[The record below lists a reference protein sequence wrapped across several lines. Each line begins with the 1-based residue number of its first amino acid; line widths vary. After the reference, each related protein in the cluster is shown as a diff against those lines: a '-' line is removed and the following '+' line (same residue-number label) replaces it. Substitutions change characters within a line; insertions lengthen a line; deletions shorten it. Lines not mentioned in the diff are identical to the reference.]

1 MAGQHLSNRKK
12 HAQELIRGT
21 HRLVRPHCRVNQ
33 CPAFFSDPFC
43 IIDKTKRSLLTTLLA
58 FGFWTATMVTRLI
71 MYKRILTASIT
82 ALVLLLS
89 GSLLNAAE
97 IKLVRFGPVGEERP
111 GIVDAQGQI
120 RDLSAHI
127 DDITPNTLSEA
138 SLEEIAQIPM
148 SELPVVQGNPR
159 LGVPVTGTGKIVA
172 IGFNYV
178 NHAAEMAVELPTE
191 PLVFMKATSALTGPF
206 DNVIQPRNGHKLDYE
221 SELVI
226 VIGRRT
232 QYISESEVFDYIAG
246 FTVGHDVSERAF
258 QRERGGQFTKGKS
271 ADTFAPVGPYL
282 VTPDN
287 IDDVQNLSIWSEVN
301 GEMRQQGSTADMVFG
316 VKEIV
321 SHLSQFMTL
330 HPGDLIFTGTP
341 AGVGDAMVPPS
352 YLKPG
357 DVVRVG
363 IEGLEFQ
370 RQTIVAP
377 R

>member
-1 MAGQHLSNRKK
+1 MSK
-12 HAQELIRGT
+12 
-21 HRLVRPHCRVNQ
+21 RV
-33 CPAFFSDPFC
+33 
-43 IIDKTKRSLLTTLLA
+43 
-58 FGFWTATMVTRLI
+58 
-71 MYKRILTASIT
+71 LTASIT

-120 RDLSAHI
+120 RDLSTHI

-246 FTVGHDVSERAF
+246 FTAGHDVSERAF

-341 AGVGDAMVPPS
+341 AGVGDAMDPPS

>member
-1 MAGQHLSNRKK
+1 MFKHKLAGV
-12 HAQELIRGT
+12 AA
-21 HRLVRPHCRVNQ
+21 
-33 CPAFFSDPFC
+33 AF
-43 IIDKTKRSLLTTLLA
+43 ILLA
-58 FGFWTATMVTRLI
+58 FNG
-71 MYKRILTASIT
+71 
-82 ALVLLLS
+82 LS
-89 GSLLNAAE
+89 SAAE
-97 IKLVRFGPVGEERP
+97 ISLVRFGPVGEEKP
-111 GIVDAQGQI
+111 GIIDAQNQI
-120 RDLSAHI
+120 RDLSAFI
-127 DDITPNTLSEA
+127 DDITPDQLSDA
-138 SLEEIAQIPM
+138 ALEEIAQIPM
-148 SELPVVQGNPR
+148 NQLPVVQGNPR
-159 LGVPVTGTGKIVA
+159 IGVPLTGIGKIVA

-226 VIGRRT
+226 VIGRRA
-232 QYISESEVFDYIAG
+232 QYISEEEVFDHIAG

-282 VTPDN
+282 VTRDN
-287 IDDVQNLSIWSEVN
+287 IEDVQSLSIWSEVN
-301 GEMRQQGSTADMVFG
+301 GEMRQQGNTTDMVFG

-330 HPGDLIFTGTP
+330 NPGDIIFTGTP
-341 AGVGDAMVPPS
+341 AGVGDGMDPPS

-363 IEGLEFQ
+363 IEGLSAQ
-370 RQTIVAP
+370 RQTIEAP
-377 R
+377 H